1 MKKLFV
7 PLLTFL
13 CTFFAS
19 AVAFADVPP
28 IYPSGWLTPEPT
40 PDIWRTPAPT
50 AIPPIYVVL
59 DHLPTLILMVVA
71 LIMVAVALWFLLKY
85 RRK

>member
-7 PLLTFL
+7 PLLTLL

-19 AVAFADVPP
+19 AVAFADVPS
-28 IYPSGWLTPEPT
+28 IYPYGMLDPEPSSYIWRTPEPT
-40 PDIWRTPAPT
+40 PV
-50 AIPPIYVVL
+50 PPIYLVL
-59 DHLPTLILMVVA
+59 EHLPTLILMAVA
-71 LIMVAVALWFLLKY
+71 LIVVSVALWFLLKY